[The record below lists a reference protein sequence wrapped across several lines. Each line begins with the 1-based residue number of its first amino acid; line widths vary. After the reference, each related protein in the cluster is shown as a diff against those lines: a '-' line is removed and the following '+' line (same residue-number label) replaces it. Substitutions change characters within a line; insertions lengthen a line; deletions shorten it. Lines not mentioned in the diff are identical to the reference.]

1 MSLMS
6 RVLFAAL
13 ALAAGTATAAPAAA
27 DLVPGVDYTEIE
39 GGQPYAPLAGKIEV
53 VEVFGYTC
61 PHCAHFEPQ
70 LAQWAARLPKNVRFT
85 PVPAAFG
92 GNWDA
97 YARAYFAA
105 DQLGVAKRSHQAMF
119 QAIHDKQTLPT
130 QNVSPQELAM
140 FYAGYGIEPQRYIDT
155 LKSEAVNARFQ
166 AARTFVQREQ
176 VPGTPALIVN
186 GVYLVRGRDFDQ
198 LLRNADALIARVQAG
213 AGAAR

>member
-13 ALAAGTATAAPAAA
+13 ALAAATATAAPAAA

-166 AARTFVQREQ
+166 TARAFVQREQ

>member
-13 ALAAGTATAAPAAA
+13 ALAAGAATAAPAAT

-70 LAQWAARLPKNVRFT
+70 LEQWVARLPKNVRFT
-85 PVPAAFG
+85 PVPATFG

-105 DQLGVAKRSHQAMF
+105 DQLGVAKRSHLAVF
-119 QAIHDKQTLPT
+119 QAIHEKQTLPT

-140 FYAGYGIEPQRYIDT
+140 FYAGFGVEPQRYLDT
-155 LKSEAVNARFQ
+155 LKSEAVNTRFQ

-176 VPGTPALIVN
+176 VPGTPALVIN

-198 LLRNADALIARVQAG
+198 LLRNADALIARIQAG

>member
-155 LKSEAVNARFQ
+155 LKSEAVNARAQ

>member
-27 DLVPGVDYTEIE
+27 NLVPGVDYTEIE

-105 DQLGVAKRSHQAMF
+105 DQLGVAKRSHLAMF

-140 FYAGYGIEPQRYIDT
+140 FYAAYGIEPQRYIDT